1 MSTHCLT
8 RVLITERTVSLR
20 VALSSHYDH
29 RKVCADLAGASVDSQ
44 EGAKLFIP
52 IKTCHIPVT
61 LP

>member
-29 RKVCADLAGASVDSQ
+29 RKVYADLAGASADSQ
-44 EGAKLFIP
+44 EGAALSTP
-52 IKTCHIPVT
+52 LKTCHLPVT
-61 LP
+61 WG